1 MCIKRRG
8 RKVSEKLT
16 PKEKMASSLDVKDSF
31 TPHKPAKPGVTCIAS
46 FFDTQSNN
54 DYLLTGGVDK
64 DVLLSASKNGSF
76 KVVSKL
82 VGHDKKVDSVAF
94 HPSSLNTIYS
104 ASSDN
109 TIKVWTGDSEK
120 GYSNAVTFDLEDLT
134 AMAVHPTGKFL
145 VSTSKNGS
153 WNFLDVD
160 RGISLKT
167 IYGFILFLFL
177 FLFLYVLYLIIK
189 YFLKYFNAF

>member
-1 MCIKRRG
+1 MYVKRRG

-16 PKEKMASSLDVKDSF
+16 PKEKMASSLDIKDTF

-46 FFDTQSNN
+46 FFDTNSNN
-54 DYLLTGGVDK
+54 DYLLTGGMDK

-109 TIKVWTGDSEK
+109 TIKVWAGDSEQ
-120 GYSNAVTFDLEDLT
+120 GYSNAMTFNLEDLT

-167 IYGFILFLFL
+167 IYGI
-177 FLFLYVLYLIIK
+177 FLFLYVILYLFINI
-189 YFLKYFNAF
+189 YLKYFNTF